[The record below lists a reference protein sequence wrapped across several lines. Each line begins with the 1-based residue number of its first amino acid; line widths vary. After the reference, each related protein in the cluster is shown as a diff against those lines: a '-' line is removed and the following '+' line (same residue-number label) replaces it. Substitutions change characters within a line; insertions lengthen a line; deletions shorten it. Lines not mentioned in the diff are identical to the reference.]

1 MILLTGATGYI
12 GSHTW
17 IELLEGSFQVVG
29 VDNLSNSS
37 LDRIDEV
44 STISKGIP
52 IFIEGDIRDKG
63 LLTNIFSKYSITHV
77 IHLAGL
83 KDIGESMVKQ
93 KQYFDVNVGGL
104 RNLLEVMRAHN
115 CFKIIFS
122 SSAAVYGESAASP
135 ISEKSIPAPS
145 NYYGETKLEG
155 EALLSEE
162 FNKIPAIHSVS
173 LRYFNVAGSHPS
185 GRLFDNALATSHSLF
200 SEIAKVLIGEKSSL
214 SIYGDDWDTK
224 DGTCIRDYLH
234 VVDLVKAH
242 LAAVK
247 LLDTSDGL
255 FTINLGLGHGQS
267 VREVI
272 SEYEHVVGKTIPQSV
287 VSKRLGDVG
296 VSFANIDSAIQLIEW
311 RPKKTLSDMCLD
323 SYRLLIA
330 GVEPT
335 KSTKV
340 IKRS

>member
-17 IELLEGSFQVVG
+17 IELLEASFQVVG

-37 LDRIDEV
+37 LDRLGEI
-44 STISKGIP
+44 TAISGENP

-63 LLTNIFSKYSITHV
+63 LLTNIFSKYPITHV

-104 RNLLEVMRAHN
+104 QNLLEVMRAHN
-115 CFKIIFS
+115 CLKIIFS
-122 SSAAVYGESAASP
+122 SSAAVYGQSAVSP
-135 ISEKSIPAPS
+135 VSEKSIPAPS

-155 EALLSEE
+155 ERLLVKE
-162 FNKIPAIHSVS
+162 FNKIPAINSLS

-185 GRLFDNALATSHSLF
+185 GLLFNTVLATSHSLF

-234 VVDLVKAH
+234 VVDLVKAQ

-247 LLDTSDGL
+247 LLDKRDGL
-255 FTINLGLGHGQS
+255 FTINLGLGNGQS
-267 VREVI
+267 VRDVI
-272 SEYEHVVGKTIPQSV
+272 SEYEHVAGTTIPQCI

-296 VSFANIDSAIQLIEW
+296 VSFADIDSAIQLIEW
-311 RPKKTLSDMCLD
+311 RPTKTLSDMCLD
-323 SYRLLIA
+323 SYRLLIIDI
-330 GVEPT
+330 EPT

>member
-17 IELLEGSFQVVG
+17 VELLEGSFQVVG

-37 LDRIDEV
+37 LDRLGEV

-83 KDIGESMVKQ
+83 KDVMESMVNE
-93 KQYFDVNVGGL
+93 KQYFDVNVEGL

-122 SSAAVYGESAASP
+122 SSAAVYGQSATSP
-135 ISEKSIPAPS
+135 ISEKSIPVPS

-155 EALLSEE
+155 ERLLAEE
-162 FNKIPAIHSVS
+162 FNKIPAINSVS

-185 GRLFDNALATSHSLF
+185 GLLFDSVLTTSHSLF

-214 SIYGDDWDTK
+214 CIYGDDWDTR

-234 VVDLVKAH
+234 VVDLVKGH
-242 LAAVK
+242 LAAMK
-247 LLDTSDGL
+247 LLDSSDGL
-255 FTINLGLGHGQS
+255 FTINLGLGYGQS
-267 VREVI
+267 VRDVI
-272 SEYEHVVGKTIPQSV
+272 SSYEHVAGKKIPQCIT
-287 VSKRLGDVG
+287 SKRMGDVG
-296 VSFANIDSAIQLIEW
+296 VSFADIDSAIQLIKW
-311 RPKKTLSDMCLD
+311 RPTHSLSDMCLD
-323 SYRLLIA
+323 SYRVLMTS
-330 GVEPT
+330 VELT
-335 KSTKV
+335 KSKKV